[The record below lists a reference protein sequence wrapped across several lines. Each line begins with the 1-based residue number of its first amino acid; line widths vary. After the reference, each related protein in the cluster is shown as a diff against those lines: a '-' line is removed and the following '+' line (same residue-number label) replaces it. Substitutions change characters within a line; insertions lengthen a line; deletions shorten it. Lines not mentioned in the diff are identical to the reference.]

1 MLIWFLLGVLMC
13 VAKSNFKITIPFSIK
28 LILLGTI
35 PHPIACAKL
44 SIAMHG
50 MVWLLGIIVK
60 SHLAIDV
67 SPQS

>member
-1 MLIWFLLGVLMC
+1 MC

-60 SHLAIDV
+60 SHLAV
-67 SPQS
+67 A